1 MELKIQFD
9 QACLRHHHGQIEFS
23 IPNPIWFKFWFNSIW
38 SWSLIK
44 LRFIK
49 DIWFKTIL
57 RIHRCILY
65 NIVSIDIL
73 SKVSWLF
80 CQSPELPKYGVYKFW
95 ISICIASGGHQI
107 AISYSRQRGFETK
120 VKALEF
126 SNIATPHRWR
136 GQPNYD
142 PWVMWC
148 TTLELPGS
156 YLQNGRIKLLW
167 IPDVQLIVLP

>member
-49 DIWFKTIL
+49 DMWFNTIL
-57 RIHRCILY
+57 QNHRCIVY

-73 SKVSWLF
+73 SRVSWLL
-80 CQSPELPKYGVYKFW
+80 CQSPELPMHGVYKFW
-95 ISICIASGGHQI
+95 ISICISSGGHQI
-107 AISYSRQRGFETK
+107 AISYSRQRGFEKKQSTGIFK
-120 VKALEF
+120 YCHTSQMKGSTQLWPMSHVVY
-126 SNIATPHRWR
+126 H
-136 GQPNYD
+136 
-142 PWVMWC
+142 PWVAW
-148 TTLELPGS
+148 
-156 YLQNGRIKLLW
+156 
-167 IPDVQLIVLP
+167 VLSSKWA